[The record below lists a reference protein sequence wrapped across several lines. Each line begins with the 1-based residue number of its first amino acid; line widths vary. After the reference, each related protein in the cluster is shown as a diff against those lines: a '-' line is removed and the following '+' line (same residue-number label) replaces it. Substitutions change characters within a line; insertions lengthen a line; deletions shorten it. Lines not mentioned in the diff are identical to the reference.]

1 MNGPE
6 LRSAKPADR
15 STGRSAR
22 GRCRTNSRHGLT
34 DPADRSYPPVKSVS
48 RALDVL
54 LALNKLRIA
63 SVTALHEETGFPK
76 STIVRMLETLRAD
89 GYVARDNLCGG
100 YRVTSRVQ
108 TRPSHWRLRRTG
120 R

>member
-1 MNGPE
+1 MDGAE
-6 LRSAKPADR
+6 LRAPPPADPSSR
-15 STGRSAR
+15 PSTR

-63 SVTALHEETGFPK
+63 SVTA
-76 STIVRMLETLRAD
+76 
-89 GYVARDNLCGG
+89 
-100 YRVTSRVQ
+100 
-108 TRPSHWRLRRTG
+108 
-120 R
+120 